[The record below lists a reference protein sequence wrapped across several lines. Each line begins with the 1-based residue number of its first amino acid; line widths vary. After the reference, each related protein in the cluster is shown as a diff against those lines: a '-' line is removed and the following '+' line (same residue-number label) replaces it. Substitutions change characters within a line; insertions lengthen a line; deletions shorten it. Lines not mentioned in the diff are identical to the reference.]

1 VWQPALEALRR
12 GGTLVSYGDTGGDDV
27 TVAEWQVYWEWR
39 RVIGTSMGSPREFRQ
54 MVDHMESAS
63 WRPVIDS
70 VHPLAE
76 VATAARRLGEPDR
89 FGKVVLAIG

>member
-1 VWQPALEALRR
+1 MA
-12 GGTLVSYGDTGGDDV
+12 
-27 TVAEWQVYWEWR
+27 
-39 RVIGTSMGSPREFRQ
+39 
-54 MVDHMESAS
+54 SAS

-76 VATAARRLGEPDR
+76 VATAARRLAEPDR